1 MDTQPPP
8 PTTGPDPAPS
18 REQLLS
24 ALFANMILQQASL
37 ALMFLG
43 KTPHPESGKTQCDLE
58 SAQMV
63 IDQID
68 MLRVKTQGNLN
79 PQEDHLLQESLT
91 NLRLAFV
98 EAVNT
103 PDPGAPPAPAATPPP
118 SPDAAADRSAKKFT
132 KKY

>member
-8 PTTGPDPAPS
+8 PPTGSDSAPS

-24 ALFANMILQQASL
+24 AMFANMIFQQASL

-43 KTPHPESGKTQCDLE
+43 KAPHPETGKTQCDLE
-58 SAQMV
+58 SARMI
-63 IDQID
+63 IDQIE
-68 MLRVKTQGNLN
+68 MLRVKTQGNRN

-103 PDPGAPPAPAATPPP
+103 PEPAAPPPAAAAPPP
-118 SPDAAADRSAKKFT
+118 APDAAADRSAKKFT